1 MRSLR
6 LAAALAAALFAFPAA
21 AEPIKA
27 VASFSILGDL
37 VKAVGGERVA
47 VTTLV
52 GPDGDAHVFSPSPA
66 DVKKVAEARIVVE
79 NGLGLEGWMSKLVK
93 SARASAPV
101 VVASKGVATIESAED
116 DHGHDHGHD
125 HGKGNG
131 SPDPHAWQNV
141 RNVMIYVANIR
152 DGLIAADPDGAEA
165 YRANAQGYLA
175 QLEALD
181 AEIVAAWARIPPE
194 RRRIITGHDAFG
206 YFSKAYGLE
215 VIAPQGVSTDAEA
228 SARDVARIIRQIKAR
243 KVPAVFVETISDGR
257 LVERI
262 AKETGARVG
271 GALYSDALSAGDGPA
286 ATYLDMMRWN
296 LKQFSGALE
305 VSTRTNHR

>member
-1 MRSLR
+1 MRTLR
-6 LAAALAAALFAFPAA
+6 VAAAFAAALFALPAV

-37 VKAVGGERVA
+37 VKAVGRDRVA

-52 GPDGDAHVFSPSPA
+52 GPNGDAHVFSPSPA
-66 DVKKVAEARIVVE
+66 DVRRIAEAKIVFE

-93 SARASAPV
+93 SARAKAPV
-101 VVASKGVATIESAED
+101 IVASKGVSTIESAED
-116 DHGHDHGHD
+116 EHDHGHD
-125 HGKGNG
+125 HGKDHG
-131 SPDPHAWQNV
+131 SADPHAWQNV

-152 DGLIAADPDGAEA
+152 DGLIAADPDGADA
-165 YRANAQGYLA
+165 YRANAESYLA
-175 QLEALD
+175 ELEALD
-181 AEIVAAWARIPPE
+181 AEIRAAWAKGPQD
-194 RRRIITGHDAFG
+194 RRRIITSHDAFG
-206 YFSKAYGLE
+206 YFSNAYGLE

-228 SARDVARIIRQIKAR
+228 SAKDVARIIRQIKAR

-257 LVERI
+257 LIERI
-262 AKETGARVG
+262 AKETGAKVG

-296 LKQFSGALE
+296 LRQFSGALE
-305 VSTRTNHR
+305 VSTRTNDR